1 MNNSQTNNSEVESL
15 HKHLNDVV
23 LPELKRKANAGK
35 WNCIDGDN
43 ITLYTFYGAPVIS
56 CQFISLSDCLVK
68 IALSFGTE
76 SIISFSVEATD
87 KLNLISVEAS
97 RIGYK
102 IEQELRKIKGLL
114 SYNSLCGYGFEN
126 LCLVCKND
134 MTLSDKIS
142 AYEKVLDFLLN
153 EKTDMPIHH
162 SNWKKY
168 KKKTICKVESDAGEI
183 SIEKKKQLFDK
194 MRNDN
199 PDFGKIVEQLNL
211 SIKPNEQNDACT
223 KSAMAKNN

>member
-1 MNNSQTNNSEVESL
+1 
-15 HKHLNDVV
+15 
-23 LPELKRKANAGK
+23 
-35 WNCIDGDN
+35 
-43 ITLYTFYGAPVIS
+43 
-56 CQFISLSDCLVK
+56 
-68 IALSFGTE
+68 
-76 SIISFSVEATD
+76 
-87 KLNLISVEAS
+87 
-97 RIGYK
+97 
-102 IEQELRKIKGLL
+102 
-114 SYNSLCGYGFEN
+114 
-126 LCLVCKND
+126 

-168 KKKTICKVESDAGEI
+168 KKKTICKVESDTGEI